1 MPDTQTIKKA
11 QGRTL
16 LNWTGKKPLN
26 KIEYYPA
33 QEKEVYGHKKAKQFN
48 GLYWGDNLQVL
59 SHWLK
64 HYRGKVDLIYIDPP
78 FDSGADYVKKVKIKG
93 EQVEGQQQG
102 LIEQKQYTDI
112 WKNDEYLQFMYE
124 RLLIAKELLADTG
137 SIYLHCDYR
146 KSAHLK
152 FLLDEVF
159 GEDNFK
165 NQITWRR
172 QIVRGMKTHAKYMP
186 FSADYI
192 LLYTKSKEAK
202 WNIIKKETELTITEA
217 DKKYNKDKDGYF
229 RTSDLGAYTN
239 KSLIK
244 LYKDGRLYAGKGGKV
259 FIDSKGIVRG
269 TNKLSV
275 KYYREQRGK
284 KIIEE
289 RVVDN
294 IWDDIAGMGIVSSE
308 FIGYPTQKP
317 EALLER
323 IIKASSNEGDI
334 VCDFFCG
341 SGTTLAVAEKLGR
354 RWIGCDINKGA
365 IQTTIK
371 RLNNIMKQATGQ
383 DKTGKAFK
391 VFSVNNYEVFK
402 NEVEAKQILIDTYR
416 ILPIKRSYFD
426 GMLDDNF
433 VKILPINR
441 VLNKKDIADTLE
453 GIQANIDS
461 FTAKAKSKAGDSV
474 YQQKVYI
481 LCSGLESDAL
491 DYIKQEN
498 KTGVGIEIKNT
509 LQEKDNL
516 IFKKHPEAEIKIKQ
530 NKDKLVIKII
540 DFFSPL
546 LMRKLESDNKLAIK
560 DKTKVKDF
568 KQIIESVAIDTDYN
582 GKLFNAE
589 IMDTPSKNEFI
600 EGSYEIKKHGQ
611 KIAVKILDVL
621 GEEYFRSFDL

>member
-1 MPDTQTIKKA
+1 MSDFNNMSEKQTIKKA
-11 QGRTL
+11 RGRTL
-16 LNWTGKKPLN
+16 LNWTGKKPLD

-33 QEKEVYGHKKAKQFN
+33 QEKEVYGHKKAKIFN

-64 HYRGKVDLIYIDPP
+64 HYRGKVGLIYIDPP
-78 FDSGADYVKKVKIKG
+78 FDSGADYVKKVKIQG

-137 SIYLHCDYR
+137 SIYLHCDWHKGAYLR
-146 KSAHLK
+146 
-152 FLLDEVF
+152 LLMDEVF
-159 GEDNFK
+159 GGDNFVNEIIWHYTGGTDRK
-165 NQITWRR
+165 KGFNKKHDT
-172 QIVRGMKTHAKYMP
+172 
-186 FSADYI
+186 I
-192 LLYTKSKEAK
+192 LVYTKSDDYLFNPAFEKFSNSA
-202 WNIIKKETELTITEA
+202 IQRF
-217 DKKYNKDKDGYF
+217 NKTDKDG
-229 RTSDLGAYTN
+229 R
-239 KSLIK
+239 K
-244 LYKDGRLYAGKGGKV
+244 YKE
-259 FIDSKGIVRG
+259 
-269 TNKLSV
+269 NKLSDGRV
-275 KYYREQRGK
+275 YKTYMKPEGK
-284 KIIEE
+284 L
-289 RVVDN
+289 VSDVWQLN
-294 IWDDIAGMGIVSSE
+294 IIVSSHNE
-308 FIGYPTQKP
+308 SEQYPTQKP

-323 IIKASSNEGDI
+323 IIKASSNKGDI

-341 SGTTLAVAEKLGR
+341 SGTTLAVAEKLNR

-371 RLNNIMKQATGQ
+371 RLNNIIKDKTGQ
-383 DKTGKAFK
+383 DKTGYAFK
-391 VFSVNNYEVFK
+391 VYNVNNYEVFK
-402 NEVEAKQILIDTYR
+402 NEIEAKQILIDTYR

-426 GMLDDNF
+426 GLLDGNF

-453 GIQANIDS
+453 GIEANIDS
-461 FTAKAKSKAGDSV
+461 FTAKGKSKAGEDI
-474 YQQKVYI
+474 YKEKVYI

-498 KTGVGIEIKNT
+498 KTGVGIEVKNI
-509 LQEKDNL
+509 LQEKENL
-516 IFKKHPEAEIKIKQ
+516 IFKKHPEAEIEVKE
-530 NKDKLVIKII
+530 NKGKLVVKIN

-560 DKTKVKDF
+560 DKTKIKDF

-589 IMDTPSKNEFI
+589 IMDTPSKKEFI
-600 EGSYEIKKHGQ
+600 AGSYEIEKHGR
-611 KIAVKILDVL
+611 KIAVKIIDVL
-621 GEEYFRSFDL
+621 GEEYFKSFDL